1 NFRRSAHQRHLAV
14 KRGTLSPS
22 RLRLPFHRSES
33 SHDTDPSLF
42 SFTLVQDE
50 PSPRAANI
58 SAGVDAAFSLTR
70 MIPEADRKDPF
81 PTDGGARAGER
92 IVSKCAQ
99 T

>member
-1 NFRRSAHQRHLAV
+1 MFVVRPKNL
-14 KRGTLSPS
+14 PS

-33 SHDTDPSLF
+33 SHGTRPSSF
-42 SFTLVQDE
+42 SFALVQDE

-70 MIPEADRKDPF
+70 MIHEADRKDPF
-81 PTDGGARAGER
+81 PTDGGPRAGDR